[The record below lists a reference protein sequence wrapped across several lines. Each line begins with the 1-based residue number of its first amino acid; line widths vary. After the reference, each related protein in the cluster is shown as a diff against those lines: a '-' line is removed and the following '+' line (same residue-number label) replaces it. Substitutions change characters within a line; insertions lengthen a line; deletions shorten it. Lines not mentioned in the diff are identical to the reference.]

1 MLLNFFNSFFNFCNR
16 DQYPREIT
24 YQFSIFNFID
34 PSFQIL
40 FNYYFTFN
48 FFLRINFST
57 TFLFYSHNS
66 LFYIHS
72 CFIYTIF
79 SIKYISPP
87 HPLFSFL
94 PFLQIIH
101 FHFHSHSSFLFL
113 SSSSLL
119 SYHFHISCSASFK
132 FYHPISQTVIS
143 SILTSLLPSFS
154 QILFH
159 STLSPHFFTISF
171 LSFTLLNYRPSLIL
185 PIN

>member
-72 CFIYTIF
+72 YNAL
-79 SIKYISPP
+79 YILYF
-87 HPLFSFL
+87 PLN
-94 PFLQIIH
+94 I
-101 FHFHSHSSFLFL
+101 
-113 SSSSLL
+113 
-119 SYHFHISCSASFK
+119 
-132 FYHPISQTVIS
+132 
-143 SILTSLLPSFS
+143 SLLPILYFLFFPSYKSFIFIFILIPPFSFS
-154 QILFH
+154 LLLLFFH
-159 STLSPHFFTISF
+159 TTFTSRAPHLLNFTIQFLKLLYPPFSLLYFLLFLKYYSILHSLPTSSLFPSF
-171 LSFTLLNYRPSLIL
+171 LL
-185 PIN
+185 PF

>member
-94 PFLQIIH
+94 PFLQITIFILIPPFSFSLLLLF
-101 FHFHSHSSFLFL
+101 FHTTFTSRAPHLLNFTIQFLKLLYPPFSLLYFLLFLKYYSILHSLPTSSLFPSFL
-113 SSSSLL
+113 
-119 SYHFHISCSASFK
+119 
-132 FYHPISQTVIS
+132 
-143 SILTSLLPSFS
+143 LPF
-154 QILFH
+154 
-159 STLSPHFFTISF
+159 
-171 LSFTLLNYRPSLIL
+171 
-185 PIN
+185 